1 MFGSYSFK
9 NVNAIF
15 GINEIEG
22 WADGDDCL
30 TVEESAD
37 RWTKTTGAKGEVIRS
52 QSNDKSVVI
61 TIKLLQSSATNA
73 ILNGIKILDDE
84 TGTGVLP
91 FIYTDTTAGESYI
104 VKNAWISKTPTV
116 TRGRAQ
122 NDMEWILHGDSS
134 IFLKD

>member
-30 TVEESAD
+30 VIEESAD
-37 RWTKTTGAKGEVIRS
+37 RFTKTVGAKGEVIRT
-52 QSNDKSVVI
+52 QVNDKSVTI
-61 TIKLLQSSATNA
+61 TIKLLQSSASNA
-73 ILNGIKILDDE
+73 ILNSIKILDDE

-116 TRGRAQ
+116 TRGRNQ

-134 IFLKD
+134 VYLID